1 MEPNMQDAIAYK
13 VLLPGEWATL
23 MRDGRFAGAAVD
35 LADGFIHMSTAA
47 QLDETLRKHFAGME
61 DLQIAAIDLTV
72 LGGLVRWEPSRGGAL
87 FPHLYGELPLA
98 VVVAHGPLVWRED
111 GTARLPG

>member
-1 MEPNMQDAIAYK
+1 M
-13 VLLPGEWATL
+13 T
-23 MRDGRFAGAAVD
+23 GALRAQPVD

-61 DLQIAAIDLTV
+61 DLQIAAIDLAA

-98 VVVAHGPLVWRED
+98 RWSR
-111 GTARLPG
+111 TARWCGGRMAPRGFQVEKLSKEALLFVNKK

>member
-1 MEPNMQDAIAYK
+1 MQDAIAYK

-23 MRDGRFAGAAVD
+23 MRDGRFAGAPVD

-61 DLQIAAIDLTV
+61 DLQIAAIDLTARPPGA
-72 LGGLVRWEPSRGGAL
+72 LGTVARRRAVSASLRRAAARGGGRAQ
-87 FPHLYGELPLA
+87 PAGAAGGWHRA
-98 VVVAHGPLVWRED
+98 AS
-111 GTARLPG
+111 RLKS